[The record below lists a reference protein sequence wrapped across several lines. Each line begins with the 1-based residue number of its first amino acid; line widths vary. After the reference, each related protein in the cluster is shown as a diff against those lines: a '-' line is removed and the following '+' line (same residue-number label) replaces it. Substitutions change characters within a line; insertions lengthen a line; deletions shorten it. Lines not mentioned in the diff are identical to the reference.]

1 MSDVPPISRISESK
15 EIIRTSGAAR
25 QLERRLFLKQGLSL
39 GALTLLT
46 GCDVTDTSAVQS
58 ALKGISSWNDRAQA
72 ALFNRTRLMPT
83 YPESQAVKDFRYNAY
98 YGQSQIPKIDGET
111 FKLDLSGLI
120 DSRKPWTLRELYQL
134 PQESQVTRHVCVEG
148 WSMIGKWSG
157 VPFRTFLQRIGADI
171 TAKYVGFECADGYYS
186 SIDMASA
193 LHPQTLLTFKISD
206 EVLAPKYGYPL
217 KLRIPT
223 KLGFKNPKWITA
235 IYVTNRYP
243 GGFWEDRGYNWFAG
257 V

>member
-1 MSDVPPISRISESK
+1 MTSSIDESK
-15 EIIRTSGAAR
+15 QILRQSPAAR
-25 QLERRLFLKQGLSL
+25 EVERRLFLRQGLSL
-39 GALTLLT
+39 GALTFLT

-58 ALKGISSWNDRAQA
+58 ALDRVSSWNDRVQA
-72 ALFNRTRLMPT
+72 ALFNPRRLMPT
-83 YPESQAVKDFRYNAY
+83 YPESQAVKDFRWNAY
-98 YGQSQIPKIDGET
+98 FSQQQIPKIDGAG
-111 FKLDLSGLI
+111 FRLNLSGLI
-120 DSRKPWTLRELYQL
+120 ENRRPWTLAQLHAL

-148 WSMIGKWSG
+148 WSMIGKWTG
-157 VPFRTFLQRIGADI
+157 VPLRTFLARIGADT

-193 LHPQTLLTFKISD
+193 LHPQTFLTFKISD
-206 EVLAPKYGYPL
+206 ETLAPKFGYPL
-217 KLRIPT
+217 KLRVAT

-235 IYVTNRYP
+235 MYVTNRFP

>member
-1 MSDVPPISRISESK
+1 MPKTWPSSTAETK
-15 EIIRTSGAAR
+15 EIIRSSAATR

-46 GCDVTDTSAVQS
+46 GCDATDTSAVQS
-58 ALKGISSWNDRAQA
+58 ALKGISSWNDRVQA

-120 DSRKPWTLRELYQL
+120 DSRKPWTLHELYQL

-148 WSMIGKWSG
+148 WSMIGKWTG
-157 VPFRTFLQRIGADI
+157 VPFRTFLERVGADT

-193 LHPQTLLTFKISD
+193 LHPQTFLTFKISD
-206 EVLAPKYGYPL
+206 EILAPKYGYPL

-235 IYVTNRYP
+235 IYVTNRFP

>member
-1 MSDVPPISRISESK
+1 MSPPSTAEAN
-15 EIIRTSGAAR
+15 EIIRSSATAR

-58 ALKGISSWNDRAQA
+58 ALKGISSWNDRVQA

-120 DSRKPWTLRELYQL
+120 DSRRPWTLRELYQL

-148 WSMIGKWSG
+148 WSMIGKWTG
-157 VPFRTFLQRIGADI
+157 VPFRTFLQRIGADT

-193 LHPQTLLTFKISD
+193 LHPQTFLTFKISD
-206 EVLAPKYGYPL
+206 EILAPKYGYPL

-235 IYVTNRYP
+235 IYVTNRFP
-243 GGFWEDRGYNWFAG
+243 GGFWEDRGYNWFGG